1 MTSQQA
7 QERLEAARRLLN
19 DLANSEKMTIQ
30 ERFEAKRARQ
40 DVDDVI
46 EYLQKSGKLE
56 TTKIPAPNWAGVR
69 FGKSRKE

>member
-1 MTSQQA
+1 MTPQQA

-19 DLANSEKMTIQ
+19 DLANSEKITIQ

-56 TTKIPAPNWAGVR
+56 PTKIPAPSWAGIR
-69 FGKSRKE
+69 FGKSGKE